1 MKATTKREPAAIS
14 ASTKREPVAA
24 KGSTNRERRG
34 WRRQREAAARNETAI
49 LDAARRVF
57 RGGSVD
63 AVDVR
68 EIARAAGVGVGTVY
82 RRFGDKAGLLAA
94 VVGEDERALQDA
106 VLSGPPPLGPGAP
119 ARERLAAFLAAL
131 AELTEDNLD
140 VLIAVDVASGG
151 RLRVGSYGAWRLH
164 VKALLDE
171 LRPVQDNG
179 WRADA
184 LLAPLA
190 ADLYAFHT
198 REQAMSRDRIVA
210 LLTELVP

>member
-1 MKATTKREPAAIS
+1 MLAPDERENEPRAMSASAKRE
-14 ASTKREPVAA
+14 T
-24 KGSTNRERRG
+24 RG
-34 WRRQREAAARNETAI
+34 WRTQREAAARNETAI
-49 LDAARRVF
+49 LDAARRLF
-57 RGGSVD
+57 RRGGVD

-68 EIARAAGVGVGTVY
+68 DIARAAGVGVGTVY
-82 RRFGDKAGLLAA
+82 RRFRDKAGLLAA
-94 VVGEDERALQDA
+94 VVGDDERALQDA
-106 VLSGPPPLGPGAP
+106 ILSGPPPLGPGAP
-119 ARERLAAFLAAL
+119 ARERLVAFLGAL

-140 VLIAVDVASGG
+140 VLVAVDIASGG

-171 LRPVQDNG
+171 LRPSEDNG
-179 WRADA
+179 WLADA

-198 REQAMSRDRIVA
+198 REQGMRRDRIVA